1 MEFIVASVEN
11 MKFNI
16 EIALEEQ
23 HGALPLPFSGMD
35 SELSYIQ
42 ILIL

>member
-1 MEFIVASVEN
+1 MEFIVAGVEN

-23 HGALPLPFSGMD
+23 HGALPLPFPGMD
-35 SELSYIQ
+35 SKYVFL
-42 ILIL
+42 

>member
-35 SELSYIQ
+35 SKYSFV
-42 ILIL
+42 